1 MIPDPLH
8 PAIVHYPIVL
18 ATLLPL
24 AAVVALILIARGS
37 PVRKTWA
44 FVVVLS
50 AMLALASFV
59 AVKTGESQ
67 EDAVEEVVAEEPIHE
82 HEEAGERMLIFS
94 GIGVLLMGLG
104 LANGKLGRAGR
115 WIGTAAGA
123 GLLVAAY
130 QVGSLGGELV
140 YKHGAA
146 QAYVDDAAPAS
157 VPSGAELGNPG
168 GHEDED

>member
-1 MIPDPLH
+1 MLPDPLH

-24 AAVVALILIARGS
+24 AAIVALILIARGLNA
-37 PVRKTWA
+37 RKTWA

-50 AMLALASFV
+50 ALLAVASYV

-67 EDAVEEVVAEEPIHE
+67 EDVVEEVVAEEPIHE

-104 LANGKLGRAGR
+104 LANGGLGRGGR
-115 WIGTAAGA
+115 WIGTAGSVAI
-123 GLLVAAY
+123 LVAAY
-130 QVGSLGGELV
+130 QVGRLGGELV
-140 YKHGAA
+140 YEHGAA
-146 QAYVDDAAPAS
+146 QAYLEEAVPGS
-157 VPSGAELGNPG
+157 VPEATESGEEP
-168 GHEDED
+168 DED